1 MTEQE
6 LKNILDKFRGLP
18 SETEWLEFKSA
29 ENSFDFNKLGKYF
42 SALSNEAN
50 LKKQPSAWLIFG
62 IDDKTKKIK
71 GSQFRPNRASLDSL
85 KSEVANH
92 TTANLTFTEIYDIQ
106 LPEGRVVMFQIP
118 PAPMGIP
125 IAWKGHFYGR
135 NDEELGALN
144 IQEIEDIRSQVNNY
158 DWSGEVVEQA
168 RLEDLSEEAIAFA
181 RKQYANR
188 YGNTEE
194 VSQWDD
200 ITFLNKAYVT
210 RQGKITNA
218 AILLLGKPES
228 RHFLLPAQP
237 SIIWVLRNE
246 HNQELGHEHF
256 FLPFI
261 LVSNKLYIKIR
272 NLKYVYMPDNTLFP
286 NEVDMYDPFLIRE
299 SLHNC
304 IAHQDYLQVRRVNIV
319 EYPNQLIFTNPGD
332 FIPHSIQEVISMDAP
347 PDRYRNPFLV
357 NAMMHL
363 NMIETR
369 GGGIRKMFDIQR
381 KRYFP
386 MPDYDFSK
394 PSTVKMK
401 IYGKILDK
409 NYSKL
414 LIANPEINLE
424 TAILLDF
431 IQKGKSDMISEEE
444 IKQLKSQKLIGGRKP
459 HYSVSLKTLESSE
472 NQIIYADD
480 KTFKSQVYKKYII
493 EHIKKHGSATRH
505 EINELLLNSLPELLS
520 TEQKNKRI
528 ENIIQEMSGK
538 EIINVG
544 ARKTPKWIIN

>member
-6 LKNILDKFRGLP
+6 LKNILDKFRALP

-42 SALSNEAN
+42 SGLSNEAN

-71 GSQFRPNRASLDSL
+71 GSKFRPNRASLDSL
-85 KSEVANH
+85 KSEIANH

-106 LPEGRVVMFQIP
+106 LSEGRVVMFQIP
-118 PAPMGIP
+118 PAPLGIP

-158 DWSGEVVEQA
+158 DWSGELVEEA

-246 HNQELGHEHF
+246 HKQELGHEHF

-272 NLKYVYMPDNTLFP
+272 NLKCVYMPDNTLFP

-304 IAHQDYLQVRRVNIV
+304 IAHQDYLQVRRINIV
-319 EYPNQLIFTNPGD
+319 EYPDQLIFTNPGD

-414 LIANPEINLE
+414 LITNPEIKLE

-431 IQKGKSDMISEEE
+431 IQKGKSNMISEEE

-459 HYSVSLKTLESSE
+459 HYSVSLKTLELTE
-472 NQIIYADD
+472 NQ
-480 KTFKSQVYKKYII
+480 KYKKYIL
-493 EHIKKHGSATRH
+493 EHIKKNRNATRLDIDQLLFDILPKVMSKQQKKRKISNFLH
-505 EINELLLNSLPELLS
+505 EMSEK
-520 TEQKNKRI
+520 QI
-528 ENIIQEMSGK
+528 ENIGTRTASLWVLK
-538 EIINVG
+538 
-544 ARKTPKWIIN
+544 K

>member
-6 LKNILDKFRGLP
+6 LKNILEKFRELP

-29 ENSFDFNKLGKYF
+29 QNSFDFNKLGRYF

-62 IDDKTKKIK
+62 IDDKSKKIK

-92 TTANLTFTEIYDIQ
+92 TTANLTFTEIYEIQ
-106 LPEGRVVMFQIP
+106 MPDGRVVMFQIP
-118 PAPMGIP
+118 PAPVGIP

-135 NDEELGALN
+135 NDEELSALN

-158 DWSGEVVEQA
+158 DWSGEIVEEA
-168 RLEDLSEEAIAFA
+168 TIEDLSPEAIAFA

-188 YGNTEE
+188 YGNEEE

-200 ITFLNKAYVT
+200 VTFLNKSYVT
-210 RQGKITNA
+210 RQGKITNT
-218 AILLLGKPES
+218 AILLLGQPES

-237 SIIWVLRNE
+237 SIIWVLKNERNE
-246 HNQELGHEHF
+246 ELGHEHF

-261 LVSNKLYIKIR
+261 LASDKLYVKIR

-304 IAHQDYLQVRRVNIV
+304 IAHQDYLQVRRINVV
-319 EYPNQLIFTNPGD
+319 EYPSELIFTNSGD
-332 FIPHSIQEVISMDAP
+332 FIPGSIRRVIKMDSP

-386 MPDYDFSK
+386 MPDYDFSEH
-394 PSTVKMK
+394 STVKMK
-401 IYGKILDK
+401 IYGRIIDE
-409 NYSKL
+409 NFTKL
-414 LIANPEINLE
+414 LIADDKIDLE
-424 TAILLDF
+424 TAIVLDF
-431 IQKGKSDMISEEE
+431 IQKGKSNLLPNELIE
-444 IKQLKSQKLIGGRKP
+444 QLKLQKLVKGRKP
-459 HYSVSLKTLESSE
+459 NYFVSAKSLQPSE
-472 NQIIYADD
+472 NQ
-480 KTFKSQVYKKYII
+480 KYKKYII

-505 EINELLLNSLPELLS
+505 DIDQLLLGILPKSISDQQKKRKINNLLY
-520 TEQKNKRI
+520 
-528 ENIIQEMSGK
+528 EMSGK
-538 EIINVG
+538 QIVNTG
-544 ARKTPKWIIN
+544 TRTTSLWILKE